1 MGQKWGR
8 GTRFKKCFILHF
20 FPIIID
26 LGIMRQGLQNQV
38 YVSLLLCCCLTA
50 QSCLTLCDPK
60 DCSPPGPSVHGI
72 FQARTLERVAIPFSR
87 GSSQPR
93 DQTWVSCTDRLTAG
107 PPGKPFTWDLLSMRL
122 SYFLQKNQKKIKRK
136 GALSSLHLP
145 TVTPLSP
152 VPWVPAACLLST
164 CCSFQLW

>member
-1 MGQKWGR
+1 MGQRWGR

-38 YVSLLLCCCLTA
+38 YVSLLLCCCLIA
-50 QSCLTLCDPK
+50 QSCLTLCNPK

-72 FQARTLERVAIPFSR
+72 FQARTLEWVVISFLPNPGIKP
-87 GSSQPR
+87 GSPA
-93 DQTWVSCTDRLTAG
+93 LTAG
-107 PPGKPFTWDLLSMRL
+107 PPGKPFTWDFLSMRL

-164 CCSFQLW
+164 GCSFQLW